1 MDYLLL
7 NWLHGDGFMTTSHDK
22 PQVVILCE
30 DIMQYHFARKYLQCR
45 GFKRFS
51 PKICPKGRRSGEQY
65 VREHYAQEVK
75 AYRSKVNYLKTAL
88 VVIIDA
94 DKNQIEARINALEQ
108 SQQMIELH
116 QDSRLDSERIAICV
130 PARNIET
137 WIHYLAGN
145 DYNEEESYKSL
156 YSKGISPGKFSEKL
170 AKKICPQGLAE
181 DAPPSL
187 HHACHELKRL
197 KLA

>member
-1 MDYLLL
+1 
-7 NWLHGDGFMTTSHDK
+7 MTTSHDK

-130 PARNIET
+130 PA
-137 WIHYLAGN
+137 
-145 DYNEEESYKSL
+145 